1 MDELTTLVSS
11 VEYYGYLKNI
21 PSDRVYVAFEK
32 NGLVKM
38 ILESSKNFPEMGVD
52 FYAGMVDGMI
62 FLESDAEDKM
72 YTHYEERT
80 ELLKDVIARIAK
92 KHHMNA
98 EEACHMYYNSQI
110 AKKVSED
117 NTRYYQKSADEIY
130 QAVEQE

>member
-1 MDELTTLVSS
+1 MDELTTVISS

-21 PSDRVYVAFEK
+21 PSDRVFLAFDK

-38 ILESSKNFPEMGVD
+38 ILESRKNFPQMGVE

-72 YTHYEERT
+72 YTHYQERT
-80 ELLKDVIARIAK
+80 ELLKDVVARIAK
-92 KHHMNA
+92 KHHMDA
-98 EEACHMYYNSQI
+98 EEACRLYYSSQI

-117 NTRYYQKSADEIY
+117 CTGFYKKSADEIY
-130 QAVEQE
+130 EAFEKE